1 MYVTVSSELQHLSE
15 SICSLNFASRCRAV
29 ALGKAKRNSRD
40 GRGAGSVT
48 KSSVREG
55 CSAGTQLANAE
66 HSLAHNAGGRDLV
79 CVVCGHQGY
88 GAVYKGVANS
98 GASDDSDGSPRCGS
112 PTSDD
117 APPKRVLQPAGR
129 STDNV
134 RSAST
139 SKLRLKPSATM
150 GRAAPRVNTHSH
162 EREAAAKSTATTA
175 TPPLRF
181 R

>member
-29 ALGKAKRNSRD
+29 ALGKAKRNNRD

-48 KSSVREG
+48 KSSVRVRV
-55 CSAGTQLANAE
+55 APLA
-66 HSLAHNAGGRDLV
+66 HSLRTQNTRLRTMPVAV
-79 CVVCGHQGY
+79 TSCVVCGHQGY

-98 GASDDSDGSPRCGS
+98 GASDDSDGSPRCAS

-129 STDNV
+129 CTENV
-134 RSAST
+134 RSEST
-139 SKLRLKPSATM
+139 SKFRLKPSATT
-150 GRAAPRVNTHSH
+150 GRAAPRVNAHGH
-162 EREAAAKSTATTA
+162 GREAAAKSTATTA